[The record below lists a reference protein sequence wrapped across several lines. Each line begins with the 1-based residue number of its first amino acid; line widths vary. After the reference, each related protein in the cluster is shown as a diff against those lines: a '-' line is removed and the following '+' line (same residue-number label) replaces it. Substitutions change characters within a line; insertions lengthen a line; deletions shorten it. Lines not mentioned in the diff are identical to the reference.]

1 MTKEEFLA
9 EFNGAPYDDEE
20 LAEVALYVDGSVGEA
35 AKQFLVALN
44 GFNEALEAIGYERG

>member
-20 LAEVALYVDGSVGEA
+20 LAEVALSVDGSVGEA
-35 AKQFLVALN
+35 AKKFLVALN
-44 GFNEALEAIGYERG
+44 GFNEALEAIGYKRG